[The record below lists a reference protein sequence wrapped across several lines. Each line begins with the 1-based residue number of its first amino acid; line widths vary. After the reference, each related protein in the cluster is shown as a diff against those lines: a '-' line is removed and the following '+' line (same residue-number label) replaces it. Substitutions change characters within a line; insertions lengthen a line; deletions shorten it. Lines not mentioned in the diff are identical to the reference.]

1 MEKKNRYKIRNIA
14 TVEMKKVG
22 IIGAGNIGMAI
33 AKGLVSQKVIE
44 PSQLF
49 LSRRRNDLLAD
60 QKKEGFTVRDNHSL
74 VKECELI
81 ILAVLP
87 GQAKEV
93 VLDLKPLLQNQ
104 KKLLVSIVSAVSI
117 RELKDWSGGQTE
129 VVRIMPNTASEYG
142 ASMTCIAGEEEQAVN
157 QVKSLFDPLG
167 QTMVIKEQLMPAATI
182 LAACGIAFFL
192 RFIRAVSQGGIQIGF
207 HAEEAGKIAAQTAM
221 GAALLLMQTENHP
234 ETEIDR
240 VTTPMGCTIS
250 GLNEMEHFGLSSAM
264 IKGIVKS
271 YSEISDL
278 K

>member
-1 MEKKNRYKIRNIA
+1 MENI
-14 TVEMKKVG
+14 G

-33 AKGLVSQKVIE
+33 AKGMVMQKVTL
-44 PSQLF
+44 PSQLY
-49 LSRRRNDLLAD
+49 LSRKRNGLLD
-60 QKKEGFTVRDNHSL
+60 SQKKEGFFVTDNQTL
-74 VKECELI
+74 VKECSVI

-87 GQAKEV
+87 GQAREV
-93 VLDLKPLLQNQ
+93 VEDLKSLLSGED
-104 KKLLVSIVSAVSI
+104 KLLVSVVSAVSI
-117 RELKDWSGGQTE
+117 KELREWAGARAD
-129 VVRIMPNTASEYG
+129 VVRIMPNTAAEYG
-142 ASMTCIAGEEEQAVN
+142 ASMTCIAGENETAVN
-157 QVKSLFDPLG
+157 RVKSLFDPLG
-167 QTMVIKEQLMPAATI
+167 KTMIIKENLMPAATI

-207 HAEEAGKIAAQTAM
+207 HADEAGQIAAQTAM
-221 GAALLLMQTENHP
+221 GAAELLMQTRNHP

>member
-1 MEKKNRYKIRNIA
+1 
-14 TVEMKKVG
+14 MKKIG

-33 AKGLVSQKVIE
+33 AKGMVSRKVIA
-44 PSQLF
+44 PSELY
-49 LSRRRNDLLAD
+49 LSRKRNGLLSG
-60 QKKEGFTVRDNHSL
+60 QKKEGYRVTDNLRL
-74 VKECELI
+74 VSECDVI

-87 GQAKEV
+87 GQAMEV
-93 VLDLKPLLQNQ
+93 VLDLKEAFM
-104 KKLLVSIVSAVSI
+104 KGDKILVSVVSAVSI
-117 RELKDWSGGQTE
+117 QELKEWSGHGVP
-129 VVRIMPNTASEYG
+129 VVRIMPNTAAEFG
-142 ASMTCIAGEEEQAVN
+142 ASMTCVCGEEEEAVTR
-157 QVKSLFDPLG
+157 VKKLFDPLG
-167 QTMVIKEQLMPAATI
+167 QTMIIKEHLMPAATI

-221 GAALLLMQTENHP
+221 GAAELLMRTENHP
-234 ETEIDR
+234 ELEIDR

>member
-1 MEKKNRYKIRNIA
+1 
-14 TVEMKKVG
+14 MKKIG
-22 IIGAGNIGMAI
+22 ILGAGNIGMAI
-33 AKGLVSQKVIE
+33 AKGLVLQKVIE

-49 LSRRRNDLLAD
+49 LSRRRNGLLAN
-60 QKKEGFTVRDNHSL
+60 QKKDGFTVTDNHTL
-74 VKECELI
+74 VSECDVI

-87 GQAKEV
+87 GQAKELI
-93 VLDLKPLLQNQ
+93 LDLNPLFQSE
-104 KKLLVSIVSAVSI
+104 KKLLVSVVSAVNI
-117 RELKDWSGGQTE
+117 NELKQWSGNQTE
-129 VVRIMPNTASEYG
+129 VVRIMPNIATEYG
-142 ASMTCIAGEEEQAVN
+142 ASMTCIAGEEDEAVD
-157 QVKSLFDPLG
+157 QVKTLFDPLG

-207 HAEEAGKIAAQTAM
+207 HAEEAGKIAAQTAR
-221 GAALLLMQTENHP
+221 GAAHLLMQTENHP

>member
-1 MEKKNRYKIRNIA
+1 MENI
-14 TVEMKKVG
+14 G

-33 AKGLVSQKVIE
+33 AKGMVTHQVIL
-44 PSQLF
+44 PSQLY
-49 LSRRRNDLLAD
+49 LSRKRNGLLAG
-60 QKKEGFTVRDNHSL
+60 QEKEGFTVSDNQTL
-74 VKECELI
+74 VKECSII

-87 GQAKEV
+87 GQAREV
-93 VLDLKPLLQNQ
+93 LVDLKPLLSVED
-104 KKLLVSIVSAVSI
+104 KLLVSVVSAVSI
-117 RELKDWSGGQTE
+117 NELREWSGTRTE
-129 VVRIMPNTASEYG
+129 LVRIMPNTAAEYG
-142 ASMTCIAGEEEQAVN
+142 ASMTCIAGENEAAVDR
-157 QVKSLFDPLG
+157 VKSLFDPLG
-167 QTMVIKEQLMPAATI
+167 RTMVIKEHLMPAATI

-207 HAEEAGKIAAQTAM
+207 HAEEAGQIAAQTAM
-221 GAALLLMQTENHP
+221 GAAELLMQTRHHP

>member
-1 MEKKNRYKIRNIA
+1 
-14 TVEMKKVG
+14 MKKIG

-33 AKGLVSQKVIE
+33 AKGLVQKKQVK
-44 PSQLF
+44 PSDLY
-49 LSRRRNDLLAD
+49 LSRKRNGLLAE
-60 QKKEGFTVRDNHSL
+60 QEKEGFLITDNQSL
-74 VKECELI
+74 VDACGII

-87 GQAKEV
+87 GQAREVLLSLQSILKE
-93 VLDLKPLLQNQ
+93 
-104 KKLLVSIVSAVSI
+104 KLLISVVSAVTI
-117 RELKDWSGGQTE
+117 KELKEWSGNNIA
-129 VVRIMPNTASEYG
+129 VVRVMPNTAVEFG
-142 ASMTCIAGEEEQAVN
+142 ASMTCIAGEQEQAVTR
-157 QVKSLFDPLG
+157 VREMFEPLG

-221 GAALLLMQTENHP
+221 GAAELLMQRENHP

-250 GLNEMEHFGLSSAM
+250 GLNEMEHFGLSSSM

>member
-1 MEKKNRYKIRNIA
+1 MKNI
-14 TVEMKKVG
+14 G

-33 AKGLVSQKVIE
+33 AKGLVRKNIVS
-44 PSQLF
+44 PSHLY
-49 LSRRRNDLLAD
+49 LSRKRNGLLAE
-60 QKKEGFTVRDNHSL
+60 QEQEGFPITDNQRL
-74 VKECELI
+74 VKVCDII

-87 GQAKEV
+87 GQAEEV
-93 VLDLKPLLQNQ
+93 LTDLKTHLSG
-104 KKLLVSIVSAVSI
+104 KEKLLISVVSAVSI
-117 RELKDWSGGQTE
+117 NELKTWSGNHIE
-129 VVRIMPNTASEYG
+129 VVRVMPNTAVEYG
-142 ASMTCIAGEEEQAVN
+142 ASMTCIAGEEEQSVN
-157 QVKSLFDPLG
+157 RVRELFEPLG

-221 GAALLLMQTENHP
+221 GAAELLMQTENHP

-250 GLNEMEHFGLSSAM
+250 GLNEMEHFGLSSSM

>member
-1 MEKKNRYKIRNIA
+1 
-14 TVEMKKVG
+14 MKKIG

-33 AKGLVSQKVIE
+33 AKGLAKQQLIE
-44 PSQLF
+44 PSRLF
-49 LSRRRNDLLAD
+49 LSRKRNGLLSD
-60 QKKEGFTVRDNHSL
+60 QKKAGYSITDNHTL
-74 VKECELI
+74 VGECEVI

-93 VLDLKPLLQNQ
+93 MMDLKGLFQGK
-104 KKLLVSIVSAVSI
+104 KKLLVSVVSAVSI
-117 RELKDWSGGQTE
+117 KELKEWSGTQGG
-129 VVRIMPNTASEYG
+129 VVRIMPNTAVEYG
-142 ASMTCIAGEEEQAVN
+142 ASMTCIAGEDEQAVS
-157 QVKSLFDPLG
+157 QVKELFDPLG
-167 QTMVIKEQLMPAATI
+167 KTMIIKEQLMPAATI

-207 HAEEAGKIAAQTAM
+207 HADEAGKIAAQTAL
-221 GAALLLMQTENHP
+221 GAAELLMQTEHHP

>member
-1 MEKKNRYKIRNIA
+1 
-14 TVEMKKVG
+14 MKKIG
-22 IIGAGNIGMAI
+22 IIGAGNIGCAI
-33 AKGLVSQKVIE
+33 AKGMVSRKVMIPSDLYLSRKRNGLLSGQKREGFQVTDNKTLVS
-44 PSQLF
+44 
-49 LSRRRNDLLAD
+49 
-60 QKKEGFTVRDNHSL
+60 
-74 VKECELI
+74 ECDII

-87 GQAKEV
+87 GQAMEVILELKE
-93 VLDLKPLLQNQ
+93 LLQKGN
-104 KKLLVSIVSAVSI
+104 KILVSVVSAVSI
-117 RELKDWSGGQTE
+117 LELKEWSGNQMP
-129 VVRIMPNTASEYG
+129 VVRIMPNTAVEYG
-142 ASMTCIAGEEEQAVN
+142 ASMTCVAGEEEEAIHE
-157 QVKSLFDPLG
+157 VKKLFDPLG
-167 QTMVIKEQLMPAATI
+167 QTMVIKEHLMPAATI

-221 GAALLLMQTENHP
+221 GAAELLMKTENHP

>member
-1 MEKKNRYKIRNIA
+1 MRKI
-14 TVEMKKVG
+14 G

-33 AKGLVSQKVIE
+33 AKGMVNHGKTR
-44 PSQLF
+44 PSSIL
-49 LSRRRNDLLAD
+49 LSRKKIGLLEDMKKGGYRVAD
-60 QKKEGFTVRDNHSL
+60 NLTLVREAD
-74 VKECELI
+74 LI

-93 VLDLKPLLQNQ
+93 IQELRKEICSEG
-104 KKLLVSIVSAVSI
+104 KILVSVVSAVSI
-117 RELKDWSGGQTE
+117 LELREWTGCGVP
-129 VVRIMPNTASEYG
+129 VVRIMPNTAVEYG
-142 ASMTCIAGEEEQAVN
+142 ASMTCISGEDEERVRL
-157 QVKSLFDPLG
+157 VRELFEPLG

-221 GAALLLMQTENHP
+221 GAAELLMQTDHHP
-234 ETEIDR
+234 EMEIDR

-271 YSEISDL
+271 YSGISDL

>member
-1 MEKKNRYKIRNIA
+1 MKKNI
-14 TVEMKKVG
+14 G
-22 IIGAGNIGMAI
+22 IVGAGNIGMAI
-33 AKGLVSQKVIE
+33 AKGFVKQEVVE
-44 PSQLF
+44 PSKLY
-49 LSRRRNDLLAD
+49 LSRRRNDLLAA
-60 QKKEGFTVRDNHSL
+60 QEKEGFTITDNHTL
-74 VKECELI
+74 VKECDVV

-87 GQAKEV
+87 GQARE
-93 VLDLKPLLQNQ
+93 LMMDLKGPLQEK
-104 KKLLVSIVSAVSI
+104 KKLLVSVVSAVSI
-117 RELKDWSGGQTE
+117 KELKEWTGMQEG
-129 VVRIMPNTASEYG
+129 VVRIMPNTAVEYG

-157 QVKSLFDPLG
+157 QVLSLFDPLG
-167 QTMVIKEQLMPAATI
+167 QTMEIKEQLMPAATI

-207 HAEEAGKIAAQTAM
+207 HAEEAGKIAAQTAL
-221 GAALLLMQTENHP
+221 GAAELLMQTDNHP

>member
-1 MEKKNRYKIRNIA
+1 MEQKINNI
-14 TVEMKKVG
+14 G

-33 AKGLVSQKVIE
+33 AKGMVRQKQID
-44 PSQLF
+44 PSKLF
-49 LSRRRNDLLAD
+49 LSRKRNGLLEE
-60 QKKEGFTVRDNHSL
+60 QKKNGFAITDNHTL
-74 VKECELI
+74 VSKCDLI

-87 GQAKEV
+87 GQAREV
-93 VLDLKPLLQNQ
+93 ILDLKDLIISE
-104 KKLLVSIVSAVSI
+104 KKILVSVVSAVTI
-117 RELKDWSGGQTE
+117 KELKEWSGKQSG
-129 VVRIMPNTASEYG
+129 VVRIMPNTATEYG
-142 ASMTCIAGEEEQAVN
+142 ASMTCIAGEEEQAVSL
-157 QVKSLFDPLG
+157 VKQLFDPLG

-221 GAALLLMQTENHP
+221 GAAELLMQTENHP

>member
-1 MEKKNRYKIRNIA
+1 MEQKISNRIRNKA
-14 TVEMKKVG
+14 TVEMKKIG
-22 IIGAGNIGMAI
+22 IVGAGNIGMAI
-33 AKGLVSQKVIE
+33 AKGLVSQKVIT
-44 PSQLF
+44 PSQLY
-49 LSRRRNDLLAD
+49 LSRRRNGLLAE
-60 QKKEGFTVRDNHSL
+60 QEKEGFSITDNHSL
-74 VKECELI
+74 VKECEVI

-93 VLDLKPLLQNQ
+93 IMDLKPLLKDQ
-104 KKLLVSIVSAVSI
+104 KKLLVSVVSTVSI
-117 RELKDWSGGQTE
+117 RELKEWTGSQTE

-142 ASMTCIAGEEEQAVN
+142 ASMTCIAGEEDQAVN
-157 QVKSLFDPLG
+157 KVKSLFDPLG

-250 GLNEMEHFGLSSAM
+250 GLNEMEHFGLSSAV

>member
-1 MEKKNRYKIRNIA
+1 
-14 TVEMKKVG
+14 MKHIG

-33 AKGLVSQKVIE
+33 AKGMVAREVVP
-44 PSQLF
+44 PSKLF
-49 LSRRRNDLLAD
+49 LSRRRNGLLD
-60 QKKEGFTVRDNHSL
+60 HQKKQGFQVTDNRTL
-74 VKECELI
+74 VNTCDVI

-87 GQAKEV
+87 GQAREV
-93 VLDLKPLLQNQ
+93 VLDLQDAFRQGNKT
-104 KKLLVSIVSAVSI
+104 LVSVVSAVSI
-117 RELKDWSGGQTE
+117 SELKEWSGNQVP
-129 VVRIMPNTASEYG
+129 VVRIMPNTAAEFG
-142 ASMTCIAGEEEQAVN
+142 ASMTCVAGDEEKSVA
-157 QVKSLFDPLG
+157 QVQTLFDPLG

-207 HAEEAGKIAAQTAM
+207 HAEEAGRIAAQTAM
-221 GAALLLMQTENHP
+221 GAAEVLMKTENHP

>member
-1 MEKKNRYKIRNIA
+1 MEKI
-14 TVEMKKVG
+14 G
-22 IIGAGNIGMAI
+22 IIGAGNLGCAI
-33 AKGLVSQKVIE
+33 AKSFSKYGDREASHIY
-44 PSQLF
+44 
-49 LSRRRNDLLAD
+49 LSRRRNSLLAE
-60 QKKEGFTVRDNHSL
+60 KEKEGYVVTDNKEL
-74 VKECELI
+74 VKACSTI

-87 GQAKEV
+87 NQAAEV
-93 VLDLKPLLQNQ
+93 LQEIREELNQ
-104 KKLLVSIVSAVSI
+104 DSKILVSVVSAVSI
-117 RELKDWSGGQTE
+117 NELKEWAGPAVE
-129 VVRIMPNTASEYG
+129 VVRVMPNTAIEYG
-142 ASMTCIAGEEEQAVN
+142 ASMTCIAGEEAS
-157 QVKSLFDPLG
+157 SLEKVTQLFEPLG

-207 HAEEAGKIAAQTAM
+207 HADEAGEIAAQTAR
-221 GAALLLMQTENHP
+221 GAAELLLRTNNHP

-271 YSEISDL
+271 YSGISDL